1 MSEPT
6 TPKPK
11 NRTSVPF
18 IISLCLNVA
27 LMAMIAVVIA
37 ANLLRPPRPPW
48 SGGPLGPYALMA
60 AAEPAERTRI
70 QAVVERHKARIR
82 DLTRQATQARLVAF
96 DLFARQQFHASDYM
110 NALDRVRLSNDALQA
125 EVSKLMTESA
135 AQLSPQERA
144 GLAEK
149 AREFHKGLW
158 RAWRFRG
165 FRQ

>member
-6 TPKPK
+6 KPQTK
-11 NRTSVPF
+11 DRASVPF
-18 IISLCLNVA
+18 IVSLCLNVA
-27 LMAMIAVVIA
+27 LIAMIAVVIT

-48 SGGPLGPYALMA
+48 SAGPLGPYALMA

-70 QAVVERHKARIR
+70 EAIVERHKARIR
-82 DLTRQATQARLVAF
+82 DLTRQAAQARLVAF
-96 DLFARQQFHASDYM
+96 DLFARQQFNASDYM
-110 NALDRVRLSNDALQA
+110 NALDKIRLSNDALQA

-135 AQLSPQERA
+135 AHLSPQERA

-149 AREFHKGLW
+149 AREHHKGLW

-165 FRQ
+165 FRE